1 MLKSFWILEAAA
13 NGMRKLVVAECEL
26 WFVWG
31 GGHAHSANRQQLFG
45 CRMKQ
50 ANWEL

>member
-31 GGHAHSANRQQLFG
+31 GGTHTKETDNSCLVAG
-45 CRMKQ
+45 
-50 ANWEL
+50 